1 MWSYWRQASGGF
13 RITKGLKHSSYEGR
27 QKLGFQLI
35 EEKAVGLEGSHFCVK
50 IEPNP
55 FQGCPVRR
63 KEEDARSKLK
73 SFVLLV
79 VFFPTVRMLST
90 GTDCPGRL

>member
-1 MWSYWRQASGGF
+1 MVAS